1 MIWNETIEC
10 MDREEMRKLQSL
22 RLKRVVEHAYHNSP
36 FYRKKMQEMGITP
49 DDVQTIDDI
58 TKLPFTVKQDLRD
71 NYPFG
76 LMAVPMSEIVRLH
89 ASSGTTGKPIVVGY
103 TRKDLGIWAEVVA
116 RCLTAYGLTKNDS
129 VQVSYGYGMF
139 TGGLGAHAGVE
150 NIGGTVI
157 PMSSGNTQK
166 QIQLMHD
173 FGAKGLACTPS
184 YALYLAETIH
194 QSGIPLEEFQLR
206 VGAFGAEPWT
216 ENMRKELE
224 TKLNIKAYDIY
235 GLTEICGPGV
245 GGECECQ
252 NGTHLWEDHF
262 FPEIVDPNTLQ
273 PVEPGQVGELV
284 FTTLTKEGMP
294 MLRYRTRDLTSL
306 TYEKCA
312 CGRTAVRM
320 GRILGRSD
328 DMLIIRGVNV
338 FPSQVES
345 VILELP
351 EFEAHYL
358 IVVDRMNNTD
368 TFQIQV
374 EVRQEYYSDEMN
386 KMIALKK
393 KIAARMPS
401 VIGLQPDIKIV
412 ELRYRTRDL
421 TSLTYE
427 KCACGRTAVRMG
439 RILGRSDDMLIIRG
453 VNVFPS
459 QVESVILELPEFEA
473 HYLIVVDRMN
483 NTDTFQIQVEVR
495 QEYYSD
501 EMNKMIAL
509 KKKIAA
515 RMQSVIGLQ
524 PDIKIV
530 EPRSIERSMGK
541 AKHVID
547 KRKLV

>member
-1 MIWNETIEC
+1 MIWNETIAC
-10 MDREEMRKLQSL
+10 MAREEMRKLPSI
-22 RLKRVVEHAYHNSP
+22 RLKRVVAHVYHNTP
-36 FYRKKMQEMGITP
+36 FYRRKMQEMGITP
-49 DDVQTIDDI
+49 DDIQSIEDI
-58 TKLPFTVKQDLRD
+58 SKLPFTVKQDLRD

-103 TRKDLGIWAEVVA
+103 TRKDLSIWSEVVA
-116 RCLTAYGLTKNDS
+116 RCLTAYGITKDDS
-129 VQVSYGYGMF
+129 VQVSYGYGLF
-139 TGGLGAHAGVE
+139 TGGLGAHGGVE

-194 QSGIPLEEFQLR
+194 SSGIPLEEFQLR

-224 TKLNIKAYDIY
+224 QKLNIKAYDIY

-245 GGECECQ
+245 GGECQCQ

-262 FPEIVDPNTLQ
+262 FPEIVDPVTLQ
-273 PVEPGQVGELV
+273 PVEPGEQGELV

-294 MLRYRTRDLTSL
+294 MIRYRTRDLTHL
-306 TYEKCA
+306 IYEKCE

-328 DMLIIRGVNV
+328 DMMIIRGVNV

-345 VILELP
+345 VLLEMP
-351 EFEAHYL
+351 EFEPHYL
-358 IVVDRMNNTD
+358 IVVDRVNNTD

-374 EVRQEYYSDEMN
+374 EVR
-386 KMIALKK
+386 
-393 KIAARMPS
+393 
-401 VIGLQPDIKIV
+401 PD
-412 ELRYRTRDL
+412 
-421 TSLTYE
+421 
-427 KCACGRTAVRMG
+427 
-439 RILGRSDDMLIIRG
+439 
-453 VNVFPS
+453 
-459 QVESVILELPEFEA
+459 
-473 HYLIVVDRMN
+473 
-483 NTDTFQIQVEVR
+483 
-495 QEYYSD
+495 YYSD

-515 RMQSVIGLQ
+515 RMQSVIGIQ

-530 EPRSIERSMGK
+530 EPRSLERSQGK

-547 KRKLV
+547 NRKLV